1 MLFEDSGIRL
11 GRKLLR
17 LLHAEFVIDFG
28 ALMDMLSKRD
38 LRSGELET
46 LRISRNA
53 ITVVTANGEVQTNE
67 ETQVFVHDLHLFVTV
82 QSYSKT
88 RLLS

>member
-1 MLFEDSGIRL
+1 
-11 GRKLLR
+11 
-17 LLHAEFVIDFG
+17 
-28 ALMDMLSKRD
+28 MDMLSKRD

-46 LRISRNA
+46 LRRSRNA

-67 ETQVFVHDLHLFVTV
+67 EAQVYVHDLHLFVTV
-82 QSYSKT
+82 HSYSKT